1 MAGQDLNLQNR
12 VHMREATAFPTGRIG
27 ISSREPVPDNLVNHS
42 PGQNKREMNKNV
54 RTGAAGALAGM
65 PGNKPV
71 SPLSV

>member
-1 MAGQDLNLQNR
+1 MAGTGSESAKQGCARN
-12 VHMREATAFPTGRIG
+12 HGIPTGSIR
-27 ISSREPVPDNLVNHS
+27 ISSSEPVPDNLVNHS